1 MESISLNPFVFRASS
16 LVADFKARNKLLDLN
31 QKLLKQERKK
41 ERLSKRFLFINDTM
55 ISYLNS
61 KSDYTSGSAHTLCP

>member
-41 ERLSKRFLFINDTM
+41 ERKAIKTFSFYK
-55 ISYLNS
+55 
-61 KSDYTSGSAHTLCP
+61 